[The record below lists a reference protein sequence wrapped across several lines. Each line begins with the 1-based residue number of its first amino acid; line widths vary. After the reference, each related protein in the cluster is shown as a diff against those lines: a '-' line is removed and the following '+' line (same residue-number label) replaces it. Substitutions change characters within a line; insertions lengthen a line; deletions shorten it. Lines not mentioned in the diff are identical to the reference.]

1 MKTQFAVDFPKV
13 PKMSIPVV
21 RTVKEVREYRERW
34 RKEGQKVG
42 FVPTMGFLHQGHQSL
57 VKKSLSENDATV
69 VSIFVNPSQ
78 FAPGEDLDAYPRNL
92 EHDLGVLA
100 EVGGPNQSVSLVFA
114 PTVSEIYPSGIPLDV
129 ASQKGAFVNVV
140 GVAEQLEGKCRP
152 AFFRGVTTV
161 LAKLFNIVEPNNAYF
176 GQKDVQQTIVVRKM
190 VADLFFNMKITV
202 LPIIRAE
209 SGLAR
214 SSRNAYLSDSVKE
227 RATCLFKSLK
237 AAKNEYETK
246 HECSVAKL
254 TQLVRQTIESASSK
268 FTIDYIAFND
278 PDDLHYLESIDASVG
293 CILSMA
299 VYVPNDFQDQSKGTT
314 RLIDNSI
321 FGPLRG

>member
-1 MKTQFAVDFPKV
+1 MP
-13 PKMSIPVV
+13 IPVV
-21 RTVKEVREYRERW
+21 RTIKEVRQYREKW
-34 RKEGQKVG
+34 RKDGHKVG

-57 VKKSLSENDATV
+57 VRRSLSENDFTV

-100 EVGGPNQSVSLVFA
+100 EVAKQSDSGRAVSLVFA

-140 GVAEQLEGKCRP
+140 GVSEQLEGKCRP

-161 LAKLFNIVEPNNAYF
+161 LAKLFNIVEPMNAYF
-176 GQKDVQQTIVVRKM
+176 GQKDVQQTVVVRKM
-190 VADLFFNMKITV
+190 VADLFFNLNITV
-202 LPIIRAE
+202 LPIVRAD

-214 SSRNAYLSDSVKE
+214 SSRNAYLSDPVKQK
-227 RATCLFKSLK
+227 ATGLYRSLK
-237 AAKNEYETK
+237 AARNAYETT
-246 HECSVAKL
+246 HELNVAKL
-254 TQLVRQTIESASSK
+254 TQLVRDTIQSASPAFK
-268 FTIDYIAFND
+268 IDYIAFND
-278 PDDLHYLESIDASVG
+278 PDDLHYIESIDTSKG

-299 VYVPNDFQDQSKGTT
+299 VYVPNDFNDEAKGTT
-314 RLIDNSI
+314 RLIDNAI
-321 FGPLRG
+321 FGALRARKSS